1 MLVRPVLDAADD
13 PISLI
18 VTAAYP
24 LGDLVV
30 LGVAIGL
37 LSTPGARTPSFVLLI
52 ASIVILFVAD
62 TAYALQVASGTY
74 VDGGELDSLWLFSYI
89 AMASAALHRSMRDVV
104 APHPVAVAW
113 LGRTRMALLAL
124 AMLTGPALVLL
135 VNVQWESDVPMLAI
149 GSAFLSLLVLWRL
162 ASVVRALARDN
173 AARVKLEGEL
183 SYRASHDPLTGL
195 PNRRRFVERLDGALG
210 RVNRPPLAVLFIDL
224 DDFKTVNDSLGHAA
238 GDALLVA
245 VAGRLQLLLRS
256 DDLAARL
263 GGDEF
268 GIILEGQDV
277 LGAERVADRLLAAL
291 DEPVEIEGRD
301 LLPRASIGI
310 VDGSA
315 NGTTA
320 ARLLSDA
327 DIAMYQAKRAG
338 KGRARRYE
346 PGSRSLVQDRLE
358 LRVGLRQ
365 ALARNEL
372 HVTYQ
377 PIVEVATGRPVSVE
391 ALVRWA
397 HPKRGLLLPTTFIPL
412 AEEIGLI
419 VDIGSWVVRR
429 AAARSPS
436 GARVRRRRSACRST
450 SRRRS
455 SREPDFV
462 ATIALARR
470 APRACRSTRSCSRSP
485 RARSSTT
492 RRSPSSSLHRIREAG
507 VRVAIDDFGTGY
519 SSLSYLSR
527 LPADVLKIDRAFV
540 AELDGDIDRGVPAV
554 VLRLGETLGLVTIA
568 EGVER
573 PDQLDALRRL
583 GCRLAQGYLFASR
596 SPPRRSR
603 RGSWRR
609 PGPRTQQRSP
619 SRARTPRSIR
629 IRRAEL
635 PSPG

>member
-1 MLVRPVLDAADD
+1 
-13 PISLI
+13 
-18 VTAAYP
+18 
-24 LGDLVV
+24 
-30 LGVAIGL
+30 
-37 LSTPGARTPSFVLLI
+37 
-52 ASIVILFVAD
+52 
-62 TAYALQVASGTY
+62 
-74 VDGGELDSLWLFSYI
+74 
-89 AMASAALHRSMRDVV
+89 MASAALHRSMRDVV

-113 LGRTRMALLAL
+113 LGRTRLSLLAL
-124 AMLTGPALVLL
+124 AMLTGPALVLI

-149 GSAFLSLLVLWRL
+149 GSALLSLLVLWRL

-210 RVNRPPLAVLFIDL
+210 RVNRPPLAVLFVDL

-245 VAGRLQLLLRS
+245 VAGRLQTLLRA

-277 LGAERVADRLLAAL
+277 HGAERVADRLLAAL

-315 NGTTA
+315 NGVTA

-358 LRVGLRQ
+358 LESDLRQ

-419 VDIGSWVVRR
+419 VDIGSWMVRESCRQVAEWR
-429 AAARSPS
+429 AGPAPALGLSVNVAPQEL
-436 GARVRRRRSACRST
+436 AQ
-450 SRRRS
+450 
-455 SREPDFV
+455 PDFV
-462 ATIALARR
+462 ATI
-470 APRACRSTRSCSRSP
+470 
-485 RARSSTT
+485 RSSAGAAGLPLDALMLEVTE
-492 RRSPSSSLHRIREAG
+492 SALLDDASVALDSLHRIRATG
-507 VRVAIDDFGTGY
+507 ARVAIDDFGTGY

-540 AELDGDIDRGVPAV
+540 AELEGDIDRGVPAV

-583 GCRLAQGYLFASR
+583 GCRLAQGYLFAEPLTAEAFEAWLLAR
-596 SPPRRSR
+596 AWAEDAA
-603 RGSWRR
+603 G
-609 PGPRTQQRSP
+609 SP
-619 SRARTPRSIR
+619 SRARTPRAIR
-629 IRRAEL
+629 LRRSEL